1 MTEQK
6 TSAATASGDDLEAS
20 PFASTVVHELN
31 TVEDVAD
38 IFGVA
43 PATVRWWIHVGR
55 APRSFKI
62 AGGRR
67 TYFTR
72 ADVIS
77 WLEQQHAAGAT
88 A

>member
-1 MTEQK
+1 MTEQQ
-6 TSAATASGDDLEAS
+6 TSSLTTSDDLEAS

-55 APRSFKI
+55 APRHFKI

-72 ADVIS
+72 ADVIR
-77 WLEQQHAAGAT
+77 WLEAQHASAT

>member
-1 MTEQK
+1 MTEQ
-6 TSAATASGDDLEAS
+6 TSTPTTSGDDLERS

-55 APRSFKI
+55 APRHFKI

-72 ADVIS
+72 ADVIR
-77 WLEQQHAAGAT
+77 WLEAQHASASA
-88 A
+88 